1 MWNRKELKQR
11 AKTAFKRNYVLCVV
25 VALLLG
31 IIAGSGTTYTA
42 QSTGRD
48 VIQEIGSLTSSQP
61 TVSENGMVMNGD
73 KVTVEA
79 TPDGSVIVN
88 GKKLT
93 KDEVPEFLHDELAQM
108 AKDSNMTEEE
118 FLGALLLVF
127 SIVGG
132 ALALAVLVGIVL
144 KIFVWNLFEIG
155 GCRFF
160 TVNADEKA
168 GFKELFRGFSS
179 GYGRNVFAML
189 LRNIYL
195 ALWSL
200 LFVIPGI
207 IKSYSYYLLP
217 YILADSPEM
226 SQSEAFALSR
236 QLMNG
241 NKWKAFVL
249 ELSFIG
255 WYILNIFTL
264 GLLGLFYI
272 NPYVRATKA
281 EFYKALRYP
290 QA

>member
-1 MWNRKELKQR
+1 MWNRKELKER
-11 AKTAFKRNYVLCVV
+11 AKAAFKRNYALCVV

-31 IIAGSGTTYTA
+31 LIAGSGTSYTV
-42 QSTGRD
+42 QSSGRE
-48 VIQEIGSLTSSQP
+48 VVQEIGSLTSSQP
-61 TVSENGMVMNGD
+61 TAGENGVVINGD
-73 KVTVEA
+73 KVSVEA
-79 TPDGSVIVN
+79 TPDGGVIVN

-93 KDEVPEFLHDELAQM
+93 KDQVPEFLHDELSQIARE
-108 AKDSNMTEEE
+108 NGMTDEE

-132 ALALAVLVGIVL
+132 ALALATLIGGIL

-168 GFKELFRGFSS
+168 GFKEVFRGFNS

-189 LRNIYL
+189 LRSIYL

-255 WYILNIFTL
+255 WHILNVFTL